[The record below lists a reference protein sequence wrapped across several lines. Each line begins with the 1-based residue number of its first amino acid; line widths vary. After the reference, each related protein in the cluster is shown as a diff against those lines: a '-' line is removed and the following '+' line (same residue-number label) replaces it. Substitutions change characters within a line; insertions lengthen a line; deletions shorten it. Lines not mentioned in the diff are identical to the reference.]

1 MTSTSGDPP
10 VDRVPAGDLP
20 PDQHSARV
28 EKITRG
34 ADLAPVAD
42 LLTEHRSEIL
52 GRWLEVTSRQ
62 PFHRS
67 RRDRAIADHLPH
79 LVDGLLAVLRRTAP
93 RDAVYEAPLDDDVV
107 LEAARQH
114 AFVRFEQGLGA
125 ADIVTEFR
133 LLRHEISRAM
143 RRYLDSSES
152 PGDIVAAELI
162 VNDALDGATALSMSA
177 LSDRV
182 EEVRSDFL
190 ATTLH
195 DAQQPVA
202 TAKLSIQLGERALAR
217 DAPDVARA
225 LDALRRADRS
235 LDRMTV
241 LLRRLADASRLA
253 LGAIELRHAE
263 TGLAKVAR
271 RVVDDLDPETAR
283 RVTVT
288 SDEDDT
294 GLWDSAALEQVVA
307 NLLAN
312 AVKFSP
318 PDSPIDVHIAAQ
330 PEEVELSVRDR
341 GAGLRPEE
349 FDMVFR
355 RFGRSKEA
363 REKGVEGHGLG
374 LYLSR
379 GIVEAHGGSISVES
393 DGPEKGSVFR
403 VALPRRPSPPEADEF
418 EA

>member
-1 MTSTSGDPP
+1 
-10 VDRVPAGDLP
+10 
-20 PDQHSARV
+20 
-28 EKITRG
+28 
-34 ADLAPVAD
+34 
-42 LLTEHRSEIL
+42 
-52 GRWLEVTSRQ
+52 
-62 PFHRS
+62 
-67 RRDRAIADHLPH
+67 
-79 LVDGLLAVLRRTAP
+79 
-93 RDAVYEAPLDDDVV
+93 
-107 LEAARQH
+107 
-114 AFVRFEQGLGA
+114 
-125 ADIVTEFR
+125 
-133 LLRHEISRAM
+133 M
-143 RRYLDSSES
+143 RRYLDTSES

-202 TAKLSIQLGERALAR
+202 TAKLSIQLGERALER
-217 DAPDVARA
+217 EDPDVPRA
-225 LDALRRADRS
+225 LDAMRRADRS

-263 TGLAKVAR
+263 TGLGNLAR
-271 RVVDDLDPETAR
+271 RVVEDLDPETAR
-283 RVTVT
+283 RVSVT

-318 PDSPIDVHIAAQ
+318 PGSPIEVNIAAR
-330 PEEVELSVRDR
+330 PDEVELSVHDH
-341 GAGLRPEE
+341 GTGLRAEE

-363 REKGVEGHGLG
+363 RAKGVEGHGLG

-393 DGPEKGSVFR
+393 AGPDTGSVFR
-403 VALPRRPSPPEADEF
+403 VVLPRHPLPPEAEEF
-418 EA
+418 EP